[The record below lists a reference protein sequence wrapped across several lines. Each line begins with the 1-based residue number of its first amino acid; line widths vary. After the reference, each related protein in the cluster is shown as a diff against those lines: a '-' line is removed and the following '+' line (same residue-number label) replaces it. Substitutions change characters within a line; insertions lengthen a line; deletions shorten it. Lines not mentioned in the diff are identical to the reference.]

1 MKIAR
6 WAARLGGA
14 SVALLGLGIGL
25 VRAKRADASDLEQLK
40 PGIYRVRNFISDVYV
55 ARAGSDVLLFDA
67 GLDPEGRAI
76 DAALG
81 AARATRGDVTHVF
94 LTHSHADHVAG
105 AGLFPHARVHIGAA
119 DVAMLAQREPAR
131 PLRPRLFG
139 AVVGSSPH
147 TADALLRQR
156 EVIPVGGG
164 KEVVA
169 LPFPGHTKGSYLFWF
184 DGVLFTGDSILRKG
198 ERLSPAIEKDSLD
211 IARNH
216 ASIRGLPAALGPL
229 EVTLVCTGHMGCAR
243 SRDAAQLV
251 SELAD
256 RVED

>member
-1 MKIAR
+1 MTPTKVARAARRLRRTAFVAVWRPRAEESSALDHFAKGIRAKVVRDSTTTPCKLNRELDRHRSGTAMKIAR

-14 SVALLGLGIGL
+14 SVALLALGIGF

-81 AARATRGDVTHVF
+81 AAGATRGDVSHVF

-147 TADALLRQR
+147 TADALLHQR
-156 EVIPVGGG
+156 E
-164 KEVVA
+164 
-169 LPFPGHTKGSYLFWF
+169 
-184 DGVLFTGDSILRKG
+184 
-198 ERLSPAIEKDSLD
+198 
-211 IARNH
+211 
-216 ASIRGLPAALGPL
+216 
-229 EVTLVCTGHMGCAR
+229 
-243 SRDAAQLV
+243 
-251 SELAD
+251 
-256 RVED
+256 